1 MPLRLEIKRKLSN
14 RSDRV
19 KALDFHPTEPWLITA
34 LYNGNTYIWNHET
47 QTLVKTFEVT
57 EAPLRAVKF
66 ITRKSWFIAGG
77 DDMHLRVFNYQT
89 HEKVTA
95 FDAHQDYI
103 RCIAVHPTQSYV
115 LSSSDDMTIKLW
127 DWDKNWRNMMTFEG
141 HTHLVMQIA
150 INPKDQN
157 TFASASLDGTV
168 KVWSFGT
175 SVANYTLNGHE
186 KGVNCVDY
194 YHGGDK
200 PYLITGADDKMIKI
214 WDYQNKTCVQTLEGH
229 TQNVTVVAF
238 HPELPI
244 IISGSE
250 DGTVRIWHANTYRLE
265 NTLNYGMERVWAT
278 AYIKGSNDIGFGYD
292 EGTIVV
298 KLGREE
304 PSVSMDNSGKII
316 WAKHSEI
323 KTANIKA
330 SSEENVKDGEKM
342 MLPTKEL
349 GSCEVYPQSLQH
361 SPNGRFV
368 VVCGDGEWIIY
379 TALAWRNKEF
389 GSALE
394 FVWAMDSN
402 EYATR
407 ESSSKIKLFKN
418 FKEKTNVQIKPS
430 YSAEG
435 IFGGPLL
442 GVRSNSFL
450 NFYDWETGVTVR
462 RVDVVVKNVFWSESD
477 LVAICC
483 DDIAYVLKFNRV
495 AYQQYLDTHGAH
507 SIGEEGIESAFDFVA
522 EVSETIKTACWVGD
536 CFIYTNTANR
546 LNYLVGGNVSTI
558 SHFDTTMYLLG
569 YIPRDNR
576 VYLADKDLNVFSY
589 ALPVSLIEYQ
599 THILRGDLASAQ
611 AVLPNVP
618 ADQRGRIARFLESQN
633 LREEA
638 LNVSVDP
645 EHRFDLAVQLGKI
658 QIAHEIAKEIDQ
670 EHNWKLVGDLALSNW
685 MFDLAEDCLLK
696 AGDIEG
702 LLLYYQASGNAKGI
716 RQLAELAVEKGKHNI
731 AFTCFMISNQVEK
744 AIDLLVSTNRHAEAA
759 FLARTYLPSHI
770 SRVVALWKES
780 LVKANK
786 KKVADSLADP
796 AQYANLF
803 PDVEYGLFLEH
814 FRSNKKAVP
823 AADYVDWKDVL
834 DIDFIG
840 ELKKKFPNGPPEI
853 APAQPH
859 EQPAR
864 AISPLP
870 KSPAQK
876 AAVMTSPVA
885 PPQIAVPTPQS
896 ANQSPV
902 AKPQSFVSA
911 PQSPNPVSNQLV
923 EADGFEFIQHSASG
937 AASGEDDFGFGG
949 ADAPAPADAN
959 DLNFDDDD
967 FGFPADGSGSAAQE
981 FKEEDLDDLLA

>member
-1 MPLRLEIKRKLSN
+1 MSN
-14 RSDRV
+14 KV
-19 KALDFHPTEPWLITA
+19 
-34 LYNGNTYIWNHET
+34 
-47 QTLVKTFEVT
+47 
-57 EAPLRAVKF
+57 RAVKF
-66 ITRKSWFIAGG
+66 IARKSWFVAGG

-95 FDAHQDYI
+95 FDAHADYI
-103 RCIAVHPTQSYV
+103 RCIAIHPTQPYV

-127 DWDKNWRNMMTFEG
+127 DWEKNWRNMMVFEG

-168 KVWSFGT
+168 KVWSLGS
-175 SVANYTLNGHE
+175 SVPNYTLNGHE

-244 IISGSE
+244 IMSGSE

-265 NTLNYGMERVWAT
+265 TTLNYGMERVWAT
-278 AYIKGSNDIGFGYD
+278 AYLKGSKDVAFGYD

-304 PSVSMDNSGKII
+304 PSVTMDNSGKII

-323 KTANIKA
+323 KTASIKA
-330 SSEENVKDGEKM
+330 PAEDFVDGERLV
-342 MLPTKEL
+342 LPTKEL

-368 VVCGDGEWIIY
+368 VACGDGEWIIY

-394 FVWAMDSN
+394 FVWGIDN
-402 EYATR
+402 DYATR
-407 ESSSKIKLFKN
+407 ESSSKIKVFKN
-418 FKEKTNVQIKPS
+418 FKEKTSVQIKPS

-435 IFGGPLL
+435 IFGGALL

-450 NFYDWETGVTVR
+450 NFYDWDTGVCVR
-462 RVDVVVKNVFWSESD
+462 RVDVGVKNVFWSESG
-477 LVAICC
+477 LVAIACEE
-483 DDIAYVLKFNRV
+483 IAYILKFNRE
-495 AYQQYLDTHGAH
+495 AYQSFLETQGVG

-522 EVSETIKTACWVGD
+522 EVAETVKTACWVGD

-546 LNYLVGGNVSTI
+546 LNYMVGATVSTI
-558 SHFDTTMYLLG
+558 SHFDNTMFLLG

-576 VYLADKDLNVFSY
+576 VYLADKDMNVFSY

-599 THILRGDLASAQ
+599 THILRGDMAAAA

-618 ADQRGRIARFLESQN
+618 TEQRARIARFLESQN
-633 LREEA
+633 LKEEA
-638 LNVSVDP
+638 LNVSSDP

-658 QIAHEIAKEIDQ
+658 QIAHEIAKELDLEQ
-670 EHNWKLVGDLALSNW
+670 NWKLVGDLALANW

-696 AGDIEG
+696 ANDVEG
-702 LLLYYQASGNAKGI
+702 LLLYYQASGNAEGI
-716 RQLAELAVEKGKHNI
+716 AKLASLAVEKGRHNI
-731 AFTCFMISNQVEK
+731 AFMCYMISNRVDK
-744 AIDLLVSTNRHAEAA
+744 AIDLLLSSNRFAEAS
-759 FLARTYLPSHI
+759 FLARTYMPSQI
-770 SRVVALWKES
+770 QRVVAQWKES
-780 LVKANK
+780 LLKINK
-786 KKVADSLADP
+786 KKISDSLADP
-796 AQYANLF
+796 VQYPNLF
-803 PDVEYGLFLEH
+803 PDIQYGLFLEH
-814 FRSNKKAVP
+814 FRSNQKPVLASE
-823 AADYVDWKDVL
+823 YNDWKDVL

-840 ELKKKFPNGPPEI
+840 ELKKNFPNGPPQI
-853 APAQPH
+853 PAPTASASTASSQPPR
-859 EQPAR
+859 QA
-864 AISPLP
+864 
-870 KSPAQK
+870 
-876 AAVMTSPVA
+876 SPVQ
-885 PPQIAVPTPQS
+885 PEPS
-896 ANQSPV
+896 SPDS
-902 AKPQSFVSA
+902 KPQSFASA
-911 PQSPNPVSNQLV
+911 PGSPARANGTLSTAEIVTAEEVVSGTGTDDL
-923 EADGFEFIQHSASG
+923 GF
-937 AASGEDDFGFGG
+937 
-949 ADAPAPADAN
+949 
-959 DLNFDDDD
+959 DDD
-967 FGFPADGSGSAAQE
+967 FGFAESSGAGVDVEDFAD
-981 FKEEDLDDLLA
+981 EDLDNMLG

>member
-1 MPLRLEIKRKLSN
+1 PLRLEIKRKLSN

-66 ITRKSWFIAGG
+66 ITRKSWFVAGG

-127 DWDKNWRNMMTFEG
+127 DWDKNWRNMMVFEG

-168 KVWSFGT
+168 KVWSLG
-175 SVANYTLNGHE
+175 SPVANYTLNGHE

-250 DGTVRIWHANTYRLE
+250 DGTVRVWHANTYRLE

-330 SSEENVKDGEKM
+330 SSEENIKDGEKM

-407 ESSSKIKLFKN
+407 ESSSKIKVFKN

-495 AYQQYLDTHGAH
+495 AYQQYLDTHGPQ

-558 SHFDTTMYLLG
+558 SHFDSTMYLLG

-618 ADQRGRIARFLESQN
+618 ADQRGRIARFLESQD
-633 LREEA
+633 LKEEA
-638 LNVSVDP
+638 LNVSTDP

-670 EHNWKLVGDLALSNW
+670 EHNWKLVGDLALNNW

-696 AGDIEG
+696 ASDIEG
-702 LLLYYQASGNAKGI
+702 LLLYYQAAGNAKGI
-716 RQLAELAVEKGKHNI
+716 KELAELAVEKGKHNI
-731 AFTCFMISNQVEK
+731 AFTCFMISNQIDK
-744 AIDLLVSTNRHAEAA
+744 AIDLLASSGRFAEAA
-759 FLARTYLPSHI
+759 FLARTYLPSHAT
-770 SRVVALWKES
+770 RVV
-780 LVKANK
+780 
-786 KKVADSLADP
+786 
-796 AQYANLF
+796 
-803 PDVEYGLFLEH
+803 
-814 FRSNKKAVP
+814 
-823 AADYVDWKDVL
+823 
-834 DIDFIG
+834 
-840 ELKKKFPNGPPEI
+840 
-853 APAQPH
+853 
-859 EQPAR
+859 
-864 AISPLP
+864 
-870 KSPAQK
+870 
-876 AAVMTSPVA
+876 
-885 PPQIAVPTPQS
+885 
-896 ANQSPV
+896 
-902 AKPQSFVSA
+902 
-911 PQSPNPVSNQLV
+911 
-923 EADGFEFIQHSASG
+923 
-937 AASGEDDFGFGG
+937 
-949 ADAPAPADAN
+949 
-959 DLNFDDDD
+959 
-967 FGFPADGSGSAAQE
+967 
-981 FKEEDLDDLLA
+981 